1 LTTVVLVRTGA
12 LAAVTVLAGA
22 GAARAEDKA
31 VAPVP
36 VDAVVEVGG
45 VAPAIPGEVRTAAP
59 RTPVTSSVDGIV
71 HRRITGSTDKAPL
84 DADRVS

>member
-1 LTTVVLVRTGA
+1 VVVVRTGA
-12 LAAVTVLAGA
+12 FAAVTALAGA
-22 GAARAEDKA
+22 GAARAADKA
-31 VAPVP
+31 LVPVA
-36 VDAVVEVGG
+36 VDAVVGEVK
-45 VAPAIPGEVRTAAP
+45 VAPAVPGEVRTAAP